1 MTDATPRQPEEEFV
15 DLAHEAEAY
24 AHADFSEVNDSFVGR
39 LAELV
44 SDEEALA
51 IDLGTGPADIPVR
64 LARVRVGWK
73 IVAVDASPTML
84 SFAEERI
91 EDEDLADRIE
101 LKLVDAK
108 KTPFEEDSFDVVFSN
123 SILHHLT
130 DVAAFWKEVVRIA
143 RPGAFVFLRDLV
155 RPATLADAQ
164 AIVSRDAASESPTL
178 QEEYYRSLL
187 SSWTPREVREHLDAA
202 GLDMLKVEPSLPDH
216 LDVYGRLPA

>member
-1 MTDATPRQPEEEFV
+1 MTEPTPRQPEEEFM

-24 AHADFSEVNDSFVGR
+24 AHGDFSEVNDAFVQR
-39 LAELV
+39 LTELV
-44 SDEEALA
+44 SHEQALA
-51 IDLGTGPADIPVR
+51 VDLGTGPADIPVR
-64 LARVRVGWK
+64 LARARPDWK
-73 IVAVDASPTML
+73 IVAVDASPAML

-91 EDEDLADRIE
+91 EDEDLGDRIE

-108 KTPFEEDSFDVVFSN
+108 KTPFEKDSFDVVFSN

-130 DVAAFWKEVVRIA
+130 DIPAFWQEVVRIA
-143 RPGAFVFLRDLV
+143 RPGAFVFLRDLA
-155 RPATLADAQ
+155 RPATPADAQ

-202 GLDMLKVEPSLPDH
+202 GLDTLKGEPSIPDH
-216 LDVYGRLPA
+216 LDIYGRLPA

>member
-1 MTDATPRQPEEEFV
+1 MTDATPRQPEEEFM

-24 AHADFSEVNDSFVGR
+24 AHADFSEVNDAFVQR
-39 LAELV
+39 LTELV
-44 SDEEALA
+44 PDEQALA
-51 IDLGTGPADIPVR
+51 VDLGTGPADIPVR
-64 LARVRVGWK
+64 LARARPGWK
-73 IVAVDASPTML
+73 IVAVDASPAML

-155 RPATLADAQ
+155 RPVTPADAQ

-178 QEEYYRSLL
+178 QEAYYRSLL

-216 LDVYGRLPA
+216 LDVSGRLPA

>member
-91 EDEDLADRIE
+91 ADEDLADRIE
-101 LKLVDAK
+101 LALADAK
-108 KTPFEEDSFDVVFSN
+108 KTSFDEGTFDVVFSN

-130 DVAAFWKEVVRIA
+130 DIPAFWKEVVRIA
-143 RPGAFVFLRDLV
+143 KPSAFVFIRDLI
-155 RPATLADAQ
+155 RPATPREAQ
-164 AIVSRDAASESPTL
+164 AIVNRNAASESPTL

-187 SSWTPREVREHLDAA
+187 SSWTPQEVRGHLDAA
-202 GLDMLKVEPSLPDH
+202 GLETLAVESIIADH
-216 LDVYGRLPA
+216 LDVYGRLPG